1 MADLDDDIAVFNEM
15 RRELE
20 LQHIG
25 KWVLIFKKELI
36 DVFDTFDQAANA
48 AVKQFGRG
56 PYLIRQ
62 VGASQASLPAS
73 VLYHP
78 IHARR

>member
-48 AVKQFGRG
+48 AVK
-56 PYLIRQ
+56 
-62 VGASQASLPAS
+62 
-73 VLYHP
+73 
-78 IHARR
+78 